1 MYYAGSTSLVAADM
15 LRLMLKEA
23 PWMVLLTFVAVT
35 LLMWLNF
42 RTPRWTMLALLPL
55 VVGVL
60 WMLLVMELLG
70 MKLNFYNM
78 VVLPA
83 VLGIGNDAGAHLVHR
98 YRERGPG
105 SIMQVLRSTGEHVTM
120 ASLTTM
126 MGFAGLLLSFH
137 PGLRSIG
144 ELAVVGIGTTLLA
157 ALVFLPAL
165 IQWLEDREKR
175 PAPEPEAAPT
185 TSLSK

>member
-1 MYYAGSTSLVAADM
+1 RFTSKTGEIGNFELIYPSVRLADGRNSRAFAEDVGRVEENGKVYYVSSTSLVAAYM
-15 LRLMLKEA
+15 LRLLLKEA

-78 VVLPA
+78 VMLPV

-105 SIMQVLRSTGEHVTM
+105 SI
-120 ASLTTM
+120 
-126 MGFAGLLLSFH
+126 
-137 PGLRSIG
+137 
-144 ELAVVGIGTTLLA
+144 
-157 ALVFLPAL
+157 
-165 IQWLEDREKR
+165 
-175 PAPEPEAAPT
+175 
-185 TSLSK
+185 